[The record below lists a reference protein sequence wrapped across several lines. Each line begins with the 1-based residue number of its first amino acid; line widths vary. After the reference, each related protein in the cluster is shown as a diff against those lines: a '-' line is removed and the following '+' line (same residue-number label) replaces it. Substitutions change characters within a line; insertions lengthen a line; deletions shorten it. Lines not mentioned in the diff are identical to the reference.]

1 LRNLKCPFCRQHFPR
16 REVTKSQWE
25 VLDWEVSDVENDV
38 ERMRQKLK
46 EFASR
51 LDGAN
56 RASEM
61 LEPYVPE
68 ERTIKRVHDD
78 VDVVLVD

>member
-1 LRNLKCPFCRQHFPR
+1 
-16 REVTKSQWE
+16 
-25 VLDWEVSDVENDV
+25 VENDV

-56 RASEM
+56 TASEI
-61 LEPYVPE
+61 LEQYVSE